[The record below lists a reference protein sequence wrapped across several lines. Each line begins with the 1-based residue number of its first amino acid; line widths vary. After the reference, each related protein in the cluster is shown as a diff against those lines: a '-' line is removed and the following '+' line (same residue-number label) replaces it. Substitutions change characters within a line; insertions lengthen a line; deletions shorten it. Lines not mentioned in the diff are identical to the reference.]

1 MALIR
6 IMFGFCVFAV
16 MTTAAIG
23 DKGTKEETKSAEPA
37 KNAAAD
43 AMAKYTTPGP
53 QHKALKS
60 MVGNWTVSG
69 KLWMKPGKPPMEW
82 KSQAQVRMLGNFW
95 LIEDVT
101 GDFMGAP
108 FMGHGVHGY
117 DLTKQ
122 KYVGTWVDNYGT
134 YIMSSEGTADAA
146 NKVITSTANDFDPL
160 TGKSGT
166 VKEVVSIDSDKKYT
180 RTMFKTG
187 SDGKDVKMM
196 ERVYTKN

>member
-1 MALIR
+1 MTLTR
-6 IMFGFCVFAV
+6 IMVGFCVLGAL
-16 MTTAAIG
+16 TTASIA
-23 DKGTKEETKSAEPA
+23 DKGTKAETKAAEPA

-60 MVGNWTVSG
+60 MVGSWTVSG

-82 KSQAQVRMLGNFW
+82 KSQAQVKMLGDFW

-108 FMGHGVHGY
+108 FIGHGVHGY

-134 YIMSSEGTADAA
+134 YIMSSEGTADAS
-146 NKVITSTANDFDPL
+146 NKVITSTANDFDPM

-187 SDGKDVKMM
+187 PDGKDVKMM